1 MRRSTYVLETQPPS
15 DTKITAA
22 LQLITYILLKAW
34 LLIMLM
40 LMLSFSTP
48 IGQTIPCFKPPAKLV
63 SLMTQGQAAGAQ
75 IRPTRA
81 TKNTVS
87 NWLSCLRA
95 LKLKVKQFT
104 KRFGRHYVDWRKQ
117 QILALQRKRQRLLR
131 ISFPPALLAT
141 HLPRVEQQIQVL
153 QKEVTSIAI
162 LKAERTWRERGEM
175 KAGCLK
181 RSATTRA
188 VQRSIPR
195 LWDPDSGDICS
206 SRTRMLDV
214 TQKFYT
220 KLYSPEP
227 VCSSALDAMVSKVPS
242 SCRLSKDNSE
252 SMASSFLLDE
262 ILDQTS
268 CAPKI
273 SSPGTDSLSYTF
285 LQFIFKHPNRGYKR
299 ASIFFQRKIFTH
311 LLNAR
316 LVTMIPPLVSPCQ
329 SDFMKERFI
338 ADNGALAQ
346 IAIEQASLRNSDEV
360 SLLCD
365 QGKAYDRD
373 HPTYLQ
379 TFLNCYGFPSK
390 FTSAI
395 TSLFCST
402 SICVNAN
409 GYLTLPISLGRGLR
423 QGGSISPL
431 LFSFVLEPLVKS
443 TSDSPAIRGFSLPSF
458 SLPNVRD
465 PLHSPS
471 AIQPLKTLAYVDDLL
486 LFLRDPA
493 DLEATQQLIRCYN
506 LASNAKMNFDKTIA
520 FSVSGLPHPHWP
532 SVLATHDITKW
543 YNRRSIEPLTYLGY
557 SLVHSTT
564 QHQFFQDQMINKIA
578 RACDIHKQRNLSF
591 RGRATCITCGSACH
605 QSPFFFPPVRRGL
618 LDSSKPSI
626 CSTLFKA
633 FDALLDPSAVS
644 MALKATFGQPNPVPL
659 HLSLTLPLSAVI
671 SWSLAISIAEQRS
684 FDSLLVSDAFVF
696 DDLLMCLRPKVSTVD
711 PQPVMIGRYR
721 VNKLMCWISSGAI
734 SLIPFFA
741 LHCLPS
747 ASCPPL
753 NGADDCFDSL
763 LGSLLIEVIDT
774 QTQIVS
780 PKLFRRARRTRIL
793 RSFPSSSVVH
803 TRPASF
809 WDQLVP
815 LAARN
820 P

>member
-1 MRRSTYVLETQPPS
+1 M
-15 DTKITAA
+15 INCNA
-22 LQLITYILLKAW
+22 
-34 LLIMLM
+34 
-40 LMLSFSTP
+40 
-48 IGQTIPCFKPPAKLV
+48 
-63 SLMTQGQAAGAQ
+63 
-75 IRPTRA
+75 
-81 TKNTVS
+81 
-87 NWLSCLRA
+87 
-95 LKLKVKQFT
+95 
-104 KRFGRHYVDWRKQ
+104 
-117 QILALQRKRQRLLR
+117 
-131 ISFPPALLAT
+131 
-141 HLPRVEQQIQVL
+141 
-153 QKEVTSIAI
+153 
-162 LKAERTWRERGEM
+162 
-175 KAGCLK
+175 
-181 RSATTRA
+181 
-188 VQRSIPR
+188 
-195 LWDPDSGDICS
+195 
-206 SRTRMLDV
+206 
-214 TQKFYT
+214 
-220 KLYSPEP
+220 
-227 VCSSALDAMVSKVPS
+227 
-242 SCRLSKDNSE
+242 
-252 SMASSFLLDE
+252 
-262 ILDQTS
+262 
-268 CAPKI
+268 
-273 SSPGTDSLSYTF
+273 
-285 LQFIFKHPNRGYKR
+285 
-299 ASIFFQRKIFTH
+299 KIFTH

-591 RGRATCITCGSACH
+591 RGRATVLNTLILSTLWPALWVSWVSQRTLGSIRWICRE
-605 QSPFFFPPVRRGL
+605 FLMFRIFPPVSFDILCLPFTKGGL
-618 LDSSKPSI
+618 GI
-626 CSTLFKA
+626 
-633 FDALLDPSAVS
+633 LDPYVQQLALQLRWLTPLLQHTSPSTVVSQWIAAHIASASPVVLLAINRPSFSLLCVVVFSILLSQVS
-644 MALKATFGQPNPVPL
+644 ALPCSRLLTPY
-659 HLSLTLPLSAVI
+659 LTLQQSQWLLKRHLVNLI
-671 SWSLAISIAEQRS
+671 LCHFTSL
-684 FDSLLVSDAFVF
+684 
-696 DDLLMCLRPKVSTVD
+696 
-711 PQPVMIGRYR
+711 
-721 VNKLMCWISSGAI
+721 
-734 SLIPFFA
+734 
-741 LHCLPS
+741 
-747 ASCPPL
+747 
-753 NGADDCFDSL
+753 
-763 LGSLLIEVIDT
+763 
-774 QTQIVS
+774 
-780 PKLFRRARRTRIL
+780 
-793 RSFPSSSVVH
+793 
-803 TRPASF
+803 
-809 WDQLVP
+809 
-815 LAARN
+815 
-820 P
+820 